1 MANLSGKP
9 IWYELLGRDSAVT
22 EPFYTAVLGWR
33 FTDAG
38 MEAGMYG
45 GTGGPAAYRFI
56 KHGEGEYDFVGG
68 AMQLTPEMLA
78 GGALPMWVTYFC
90 VEDVDAAAARIAERG
105 GSVLM
110 APFDIEGVGR
120 MAFVTDPQGIPF
132 YVMRGISDP
141 DTPDLESPDM
151 DSPDM
156 ESHVFAAEGS
166 HDGRCGWNEL
176 ITPDLD
182 AALGFY
188 RDIFGYDTAERMSM
202 GPEMGDYVFLKTGDR
217 TIGAAMAAMEGSSP
231 CWRFYFRVPDIEIAL
246 SAVEA
251 NGGSVVFGPEDVP
264 GDEVVIMAHDPEG
277 TIFGLLAPKKD

>member
-1 MANLSGKP
+1 MANPPGEP
-9 IWYELLGRDSAVT
+9 IWYELLSRDSAVT

-38 MEAGMYG
+38 MD
-45 GTGGPAAYRFI
+45 GPAAYRFI

-78 GGALPMWVTYFC
+78 GGARPTWVTYFC

-110 APFDIEGVGR
+110 APFDIEGAGR
-120 MAFVTDPQGIPF
+120 MAFVTDPQGIAF
-132 YVMRGISDP
+132 YVMRG
-141 DTPDLESPDM
+141 LPDM
-151 DSPDM
+151 DSPDID
-156 ESHVFAAEGS
+156 SLDIDSPDIDSQVFAAEGS

-188 RDIFGYDTAERMSM
+188 REIFGYDTDERMSM
-202 GPEMGDYVFLKTGDR
+202 GPEMGDYVFLKTGEG
-217 TIGAAMAAMEGSSP
+217 TIGAAMAAMAGSSP
-231 CWRFYFRVPDIEIAL
+231 CWRFYFRVPDIESAR

-277 TIFGLLAPKKD
+277 TIFGLLAPRKD